1 METYVE
7 KERSIPIV
15 RKVDVIV
22 AGGGPA
28 GIAAA
33 VSAARNGAKTLLIEK
48 NGWIGGMATSGL
60 VHPFMPSYAGD
71 KPINKGIFWEIVE
84 RLVAQGAAIHPDLT
98 EMQTGYT
105 GFVVWPHAHVT
116 PFDAE
121 VIKWIF
127 QDLIEESGVETL
139 LHTMVVG
146 TIKEGTSA
154 KGLIL
159 ENKSGRMAVEGTV
172 IIDATGDADVSHH
185 LGAEYEKGNPL
196 DGSLQPATIFFRLA
210 GVNRHKVDA
219 YIKEH
224 PEERHF
230 QTFAKIAKEKGEF
243 IPSKHD
249 VLFFYTPREDE
260 VAINS
265 TRIHGVDGT
274 NVFDLTKAEFETRRQ
289 VRILYKFFKKY
300 VPGFEKCY
308 ITTTAPEVGIRET
321 RRIVGEYSLTK
332 EDLLNTRQFADN
344 IAQCSYM
351 IDIHDRKETQLFYT
365 AIPEG
370 HSYGIPY
377 RCLLPEKIENLLVA
391 GRSISCTQ
399 EAQGSLRV
407 MPPSFSLGQAAGT
420 AAAIAVK
427 SKCAPRYV
435 DIDLLRSTL
444 ASQGQVI
451 DPLEG

>member
-1 METYVE
+1 METYLE
-7 KERSIPIV
+7 KERSLPVV
-15 RKVDVIV
+15 RKADVIV

-33 VSAARNGAKTLLIEK
+33 VAAARNGAKTLLIER
-48 NGWIGGMATSGL
+48 NGWLGGMATSGL

-84 RLVAQGAAIHPDLT
+84 RLVKQGAAIHPDLT
-98 EMQTGYT
+98 RMETGYT

-121 VIKWIF
+121 ILKWVI
-127 QDLIEESGVETL
+127 QDLIEESKVEVL
-139 LHTMVVG
+139 LHSIVAG
-146 TIKEGTSA
+146 AIRDGERA

-159 ENKSGRMAVEGTV
+159 ENKSGRMVVEASV
-172 IIDATGDADVSHH
+172 IVDATGDADVANF
-185 LGAEYEKGNPL
+185 LGAEYEKGNPV
-196 DGSLQPATIFFRLA
+196 DGSLQPATIFFRLG
-210 GVNRHKVDA
+210 GVNRAKVDA

-230 QTFAKIAKEKGEF
+230 KTFAAIAKEKGEF

-260 VAINS
+260 VAINT

-289 VRILYKFFKKY
+289 VRILYGFFRKY
-300 VPGFEKCY
+300 VPGFENCY

-321 RRIVGEYSLTK
+321 RRIVGEYCLTK
-332 EDLLNTRQFADN
+332 DDVLGTKQFSDN
-344 IAQCSYM
+344 IAQCAYM
-351 IDIHDRKETQLFYT
+351 IDIHDRKKTQLFYT

-370 HSYGIPY
+370 RSYGIPY
-377 RCLLPEKIENLLVA
+377 RCLLPVKIENLLVA

-420 AAAIAVK
+420 AAALAVRHGV
-427 SKCAPRYV
+427 SPRAV
-435 DIDLLRSTL
+435 DRTELRALL
-444 ASQGQVI
+444 ASQDQVV
-451 DPLEG
+451 DELER